1 MSISRTLCVSPG
13 KMTCGKCS
21 RPVQMVKVDGALVAV
36 DPEVMAFVPSGRLG
50 EVVSSGATV
59 TGRRV
64 HAGLCTS
71 YQLEDDRERHRRE
84 LAEYNRR
91 NPRPRKTRSL

>member
-1 MSISRTLCVSPG
+1 MSNRTLVNSPG

-21 RPVQMVKVDGALVAV
+21 RPVQMVKVDGSLVAV
-36 DPEVMAFVPSGRLG
+36 DPEVMSFVPSGRLG
-50 EVVSSGATV
+50 EVVSAAAAM

-64 HAGLCTS
+64 HAEMCTS
-71 YQLEDDRERHRRE
+71 YQLEAEREERRRE

-91 NPRPRKTRSL
+91 NGNPRKTRSL